1 MIQSNFYN
9 ITHNDLIRIEK
20 EWKEDD
26 SKCNVSKNLQDAIL
40 CYYLNSGYA
49 RFNEHLSFSQDY
61 NEKRIDIKVI
71 TDEIENEMLTDKELY
86 NRIESYF
93 KAHNFSTSL
102 LSCGACGIRE
112 FESENDTAS
121 IQYTKVTLESL
132 PEVYKMNSIDKKKLH
147 DWIAEGP
154 ITIPKVDSNNDNDN
168 SEEEEILVEP
178 WRIMSFYKS
187 DDSNFYYYL
196 HPELVNKNN
205 TEKESTYLCPRCYK
219 AYKNDT
225 CYKFSIAAGI
235 DFGNFHRINGLIKP
249 NLHEQIILSLN

>member
-1 MIQSNFYN
+1 
-9 ITHNDLIRIEK
+9 
-20 EWKEDD
+20 
-26 SKCNVSKNLQDAIL
+26 
-40 CYYLNSGYA
+40 
-49 RFNEHLSFSQDY
+49 
-61 NEKRIDIKVI
+61 
-71 TDEIENEMLTDKELY
+71 MLTDKELY
-86 NRIESYF
+86 NQIESYF